1 MALIYYIFYFCCFKQ
16 PVTSV
21 NGCNSTQEMN
31 KWKDTVDH
39 SGNGSAGAECTI
51 CYENQIDSVLY
62 MCGHMCM
69 CYDCAIEQWRGVGG
83 GQCPLCRAVIR
94 DVIRTYTT

>member
-1 MALIYYIFYFCCFKQ
+1 MAAA
-16 PVTSV
+16 T
-21 NGCNSTQEMN
+21 NN
-31 KWKDTVDH
+31 KWSKDTVDN
-39 SGNGSAGAECTI
+39 SDSAGAECTI

-62 MCGHMCM
+62 SCGHMCM